1 MLKWTNVRNKVR
13 KCSVSLLAI
22 GLLLGTGPLS
32 AKAQEQEQELLKEFR
47 IVALGDS
54 ITVGFEPGMEDFK
67 TKPYGYVER
76 LEEQA
81 LLHGRTK
88 VSNYGIAGLKT
99 SGLLQFTDAI
109 AKGEKKSSEAIQETL
124 PDPRVEDFTDQI
136 KQIQT
141 EVTKADVIAITI
153 GGNDVSELLVTGESL
168 TDAQLSE
175 RVNELLSRYSKQVT
189 SSVKQLHALND
200 DALFVIADQ
209 YQPLPKVGN
218 EALYNKLMDAAA
230 LFTDTVDTVASELN
244 EQGVQIKVAH
254 VAKEFAGGEGTMTHM
269 IRDRDFHPN
278 QYGYEAIAEVFA
290 KVIWGNYVKLQ
301 TPDGGEPMNIIVS
314 GKQITTP
321 YKPVLKNNQN
331 YIAIQDIVEAISAE
345 SEWDNQAKSTKI
357 TYGSKTVEI
366 KMGSKTVLV
375 NDQSIPVTTPA
386 FLNKVGKESKT
397 YVPLALI
404 AENLGFDVQYQSKL
418 KTVFINP

>member
-1 MLKWTNVRNKVR
+1 MLKWTSIKNKVR
-13 KCSVSLLAI
+13 TCSVSLIAI
-22 GLLLGTGPLS
+22 GFLLGTGPLS
-32 AKAQEQEQELLKEFR
+32 AQAQEITKEYR
-47 IVALGDS
+47 IVTLGDS

-67 TKPYGYVER
+67 TSPYGYVER

-109 AKGEKKSSEAIQETL
+109 AKGEKKSSEAIQEAL
-124 PDPRVEDFTDQI
+124 PDPRVGDFTDQI

-141 EVTKADVIAITI
+141 EVTEADVIAITI

-175 RVNELLSRYSKQVT
+175 RVKELLSRYSEQVT
-189 SSVKQLHALND
+189 ASVNDLHALNE

-218 EALYNKLMDAAA
+218 EALYNKLMGAAA
-230 LFTDTVDTVASELN
+230 LFTDTVDTVAAQLN
-244 EQGVQIKVAH
+244 EQGVRIKVAH
-254 VAKEFAGGEGTMTHM
+254 VAKEFVGGEGTMTHM
-269 IRDRDFHPN
+269 IRHRDFHPN

-290 KVIWGNYVKLQ
+290 KVIWGDYVKLQ
-301 TPDGGEPMNIIVS
+301 IPDREEPMNIFVS
-314 GKQITTP
+314 GKQLATP

-331 YIAIQDIVEAISAE
+331 YIAIQDIVEAVSAE
-345 SEWDNQAKSTKI
+345 SKWDNQTKSTKI
-357 TYGSKTVEI
+357 TYGTKTVEI

-375 NDQSIPVTTPA
+375 NDQSIPVATPA
-386 FLNKVGKESKT
+386 FLQKVGKESKT
-397 YVPLALI
+397 YVPLALV

>member
-1 MLKWTNVRNKVR
+1 MLKWTSIKYKVR
-13 KCSVSLLAI
+13 TCSVSLIAI
-22 GLLLGTGPLS
+22 GFLLGTGPLS
-32 AKAQEQEQELLKEFR
+32 VQAQEITKEYR
-47 IVALGDS
+47 IVTLGDS

-67 TKPYGYVER
+67 TSPYGYVER

-109 AKGEKKSSEAIQETL
+109 AKGEKKSSEAIQPAL
-124 PDPRVEDFTDQI
+124 SDPRVEDFTDQI

-141 EVTKADVIAITI
+141 EVSEADVIAITI

-175 RVNELLSRYSKQVT
+175 RVKELLSRYSEQVT
-189 SSVKQLHALND
+189 ASVSYLHALNE

-218 EALYNKLMDAAA
+218 EALYNKLMGAAA
-230 LFTDTVDTVASELN
+230 LFTDTVDTVASQLN
-244 EQGVQIKVAH
+244 EQGVRIKVAH
-254 VAKEFAGGEGTMTHM
+254 VAKEFVGGEGTMTHM
-269 IRDRDFHPN
+269 IRHRDFHPN

-290 KVIWGNYVKLQ
+290 KVIWGDYVKLQ
-301 TPDGGEPMNIIVS
+301 IPDREEPMNIFVS
-314 GKQITTP
+314 GKQLATP

-331 YIAIQDIVEAISAE
+331 YIAIQDIVEAVSAE
-345 SEWDNQAKSTKI
+345 SKWDNQTKSTKI
-357 TYGSKTVEI
+357 TYGTKTVEI

-375 NDQSIPVTTPA
+375 NDQSIPVATPA
-386 FLNKVGKESKT
+386 FLQKVGKESKT
-397 YVPLALI
+397 YVPLALV

>member
-13 KCSVSLLAI
+13 TCSVSLIAI
-22 GLLLGTGPLS
+22 GFLLGTGPLS
-32 AKAQEQEQELLKEFR
+32 AQAQEITKEYR
-47 IVALGDS
+47 IVTLGDS
-54 ITVGFEPGMEDFK
+54 ITVGYEPGLEDVK
-67 TKPYGYVER
+67 ADPYGYVER

-81 LLHGRTK
+81 LLHGRAK

-99 SGLLQFTDAI
+99 SGLLQFTDSI
-109 AKGEKKSSEAIQETL
+109 SKGEKKSSEAIQPAL
-124 PDPRVEDFTDQI
+124 VDPRVDDFTDRI

-141 EVTKADVIAITI
+141 EVTEADVIAITI

-175 RVNELLSRYSKQVT
+175 RVKELLSRYSEQVT
-189 SSVKQLHALND
+189 SSVNDLHALNE

-218 EALYNKLMDAAA
+218 EALYNKLMGAAA
-230 LFTDTVDTVASELN
+230 LFTDTIDTVASQLN
-244 EQGVQIKVAH
+244 EQGVRIKVAH
-254 VAKEFAGGEGTMTHM
+254 VAKEFVGGEGTMTHM
-269 IRDRDFHPN
+269 IRHRDFHPN

-290 KVIWGNYVKLQ
+290 KVIWGDYVKLQ
-301 TPDGGEPMNIIVS
+301 TPDREEPMNIFVS
-314 GKQITTP
+314 GKQLITP

-331 YIAIQDIVEAISAE
+331 YIAIQDIVEAVSAE
-345 SEWDNQAKSTKI
+345 SKWDNQTKSTKI
-357 TYGSKTVEI
+357 TYGTKTVEI

-375 NDQSIPVTTPA
+375 NDQSIPVATPA
-386 FLNKVGKESKT
+386 FLQKVGKESKT
-397 YVPLALI
+397 YVPLALV

>member
-1 MLKWTNVRNKVR
+1 MLKWTSIKNKVR
-13 KCSVSLLAI
+13 TCSVSLIAI
-22 GLLLGTGPLS
+22 GFLLGTGPLS
-32 AKAQEQEQELLKEFR
+32 VEAQEITKEYR
-47 IVALGDS
+47 IVTLGDS

-67 TKPYGYVER
+67 TSPYGYVER

-109 AKGEKKSSEAIQETL
+109 AKGEKKSSEAIQPAL
-124 PDPRVEDFTDQI
+124 SDPRVEDFTDQI

-141 EVTKADVIAITI
+141 EVSEADVIAITI

-175 RVNELLSRYSKQVT
+175 RVKELLSRYSEQVT
-189 SSVKQLHALND
+189 ASVSYLHALNE

-218 EALYNKLMDAAA
+218 EALYNKLMGAAA
-230 LFTDTVDTVASELN
+230 LFTDTVDTVASQLN
-244 EQGVQIKVAH
+244 EQGVRIKVAH
-254 VAKEFAGGEGTMTHM
+254 VAKEFVGGEGTMTHM
-269 IRDRDFHPN
+269 IRHRDFHPN

-290 KVIWGNYVKLQ
+290 KVIWGDYVKLQ
-301 TPDGGEPMNIIVS
+301 IPDREEPMNIFVS
-314 GKQITTP
+314 GKQLATP

-331 YIAIQDIVEAISAE
+331 YIAIQDIVEAVSAE
-345 SEWDNQAKSTKI
+345 SKWDNQTKSTKI
-357 TYGSKTVEI
+357 TYGTKTVEI

-375 NDQSIPVTTPA
+375 NDQSIPVATPA
-386 FLNKVGKESKT
+386 FLQKVGKESKT
-397 YVPLALI
+397 YVPLALV

>member
-1 MLKWTNVRNKVR
+1 MLKWNHIRNKVR
-13 KCSVSLLAI
+13 KCSVSLIAI
-22 GLLLGTGPLS
+22 GLLLGMGQLS
-32 AKAQEQEQELLKEFR
+32 AQAQEITKEYR
-47 IVALGDS
+47 IVTLGDS

-67 TKPYGYVER
+67 TNPYGYVER

-109 AKGEKKSSEAIQETL
+109 AKGEKKSSEAIQPAL
-124 PDPRVEDFTDQI
+124 LDPRVEGFTDQI

-141 EVTKADVIAITI
+141 EVTEADVIAITI

-168 TDAQLSE
+168 TDAQLNE
-175 RVNELLSRYSKQVT
+175 RVKELLSRYLEQVT
-189 SSVKQLHALND
+189 SSVNHLHALNE

-230 LFTDTVDTVASELN
+230 LFTDTVDTVASQLN
-244 EQGVQIKVAH
+244 EQGVQVKVAH
-254 VAKEFAGGEGTMTHM
+254 VAKEFVGGEGTMTHM
-269 IRDRDFHPN
+269 IRNRDFHPN

-301 TPDGGEPMNIIVS
+301 TPDTNEPMNIIVS
-314 GKQITTP
+314 GKLLTTP

-345 SEWDNQAKSTKI
+345 SKWDNQAKSTKI
-357 TYGSKTVEI
+357 TYGTKTVEV
-366 KMGSKTVLV
+366 KMGAKTVLV
-375 NDQSIPVTTPA
+375 NNQSIQVATPA
-386 FLNKVGKESKT
+386 FLQKVGKESKT
-397 YVPLALI
+397 YVPLALV
-404 AENLGFDVQYQSKL
+404 AEGLGFDVQYQSKL

>member
-1 MLKWTNVRNKVR
+1 MLKWTNVRTKVR
-13 KCSVSLLAI
+13 TCSVSLIAI
-22 GLLLGTGPLS
+22 GLLLGTGQLS
-32 AKAQEQEQELLKEFR
+32 TQAQEITKEYR
-47 IVALGDS
+47 IVTLGDS
-54 ITVGFEPGMEDFK
+54 ITVGYEPGLEDAK
-67 TKPYGYVER
+67 ADPYGYVER

-109 AKGEKKSSEAIQETL
+109 SKGEKKSSESIQPAL
-124 PDPRVEDFTDQI
+124 LDPRVKDFTNQI

-141 EVTKADVIAITI
+141 EVTEADVIAITI

-168 TDAQLSE
+168 TDAQLNE
-175 RVNELLSRYSKQVT
+175 RVKELLSRYSKQVT
-189 SSVKQLHALND
+189 SSVNHLHALNE
-200 DALFVIADQ
+200 DALFVISDQ

-230 LFTDTVDTVASELN
+230 LFTDTIDTVASQLN
-244 EQGVQIKVAH
+244 EQGVRIKVAH
-254 VAKEFAGGEGTMTHM
+254 VAKEFVGGEGTMTHM
-269 IRDRDFHPN
+269 IRHRDFHPN

-290 KVIWGNYVKLQ
+290 KVIWGDYVKLQ
-301 TPDGGEPMNIIVS
+301 TPDREEPMNIFVS
-314 GKQITTP
+314 GKQLATP

-345 SEWDNQAKSTKI
+345 SKWDNQTKSTKI
-357 TYGSKTVEI
+357 TYGTKTVEI

-375 NDQSIPVTTPA
+375 NDQSIPVATPA
-386 FLNKVGKESKT
+386 FLQKVGKESKT
-397 YVPLALI
+397 YVPLALV

>member
-1 MLKWTNVRNKVR
+1 MLKWTSIKNKVR
-13 KCSVSLLAI
+13 TCSVSLIAI
-22 GLLLGTGPLS
+22 GFLLGTGPLS
-32 AKAQEQEQELLKEFR
+32 VQAQEITKEHR
-47 IVALGDS
+47 IVTLGDS

-67 TKPYGYVER
+67 TSPYGYVER

-109 AKGEKKSSEAIQETL
+109 AKGEKKSSEAIQEAL
-124 PDPRVEDFTDQI
+124 PDPRVGDFTDQI
-136 KQIQT
+136 KQTQT
-141 EVTKADVIAITI
+141 EVTEADVIAITI

-175 RVNELLSRYSKQVT
+175 RVKELLSRYSEQVT
-189 SSVKQLHALND
+189 SSVSYLHALNE

-218 EALYNKLMDAAA
+218 EALYNKLMGAAA
-230 LFTDTVDTVASELN
+230 LFTDTVDTVAAQLN
-244 EQGVQIKVAH
+244 EQGVRIKVAH
-254 VAKEFAGGEGTMTHM
+254 VAKEFVGGEGTMTHM
-269 IRDRDFHPN
+269 IRHRDFHPN

-290 KVIWGNYVKLQ
+290 KVIWGDYVKLQ
-301 TPDGGEPMNIIVS
+301 IPDREEPMNIFVS
-314 GKQITTP
+314 GRQLATP

-331 YIAIQDIVEAISAE
+331 YIAIQDIVEAVSAE
-345 SEWDNQAKSTKI
+345 SKWDNQTKSTKI
-357 TYGSKTVEI
+357 TYGTKTVEI
-366 KMGSKTVLV
+366 KVGSKNVLV
-375 NDQSIPVTTPA
+375 NDQSIPVATPA
-386 FLNKVGKESKT
+386 FLQKVGKESKT
-397 YVPLALI
+397 YVPLALV

>member
-1 MLKWTNVRNKVR
+1 MLKWTSIKNKVR
-13 KCSVSLLAI
+13 TCSVSLIAI
-22 GLLLGTGPLS
+22 GFLLGTGPLS
-32 AKAQEQEQELLKEFR
+32 VQAQEITKEYR
-47 IVALGDS
+47 IVTLGDS

-67 TKPYGYVER
+67 TSPYGYVER

-109 AKGEKKSSEAIQETL
+109 AKGEKKSSEAIQEAL
-124 PDPRVEDFTDQI
+124 PDPRVGDFTDQI

-141 EVTKADVIAITI
+141 EVTEADVIAITI

-175 RVNELLSRYSKQVT
+175 RVKELLSRYSEQVT
-189 SSVKQLHALND
+189 ASVNDLHALNE

-218 EALYNKLMDAAA
+218 EALYNKLMGAAA
-230 LFTDTVDTVASELN
+230 LFTDTVDTVAAQLN
-244 EQGVQIKVAH
+244 EQGVRIKVAH
-254 VAKEFAGGEGTMTHM
+254 VAKEFVGGEGTMTHM
-269 IRDRDFHPN
+269 IRHRDFHPN

-290 KVIWGNYVKLQ
+290 KVIWGDYVKLQ
-301 TPDGGEPMNIIVS
+301 IPDREEPMNIFVS
-314 GKQITTP
+314 GKQLATP

-331 YIAIQDIVEAISAE
+331 YIAIQDIVEAVSAE
-345 SEWDNQAKSTKI
+345 SKWDNQTKSTKI
-357 TYGSKTVEI
+357 TYGTKTVEI

-375 NDQSIPVTTPA
+375 NEQLIPVATPA
-386 FLNKVGKESKT
+386 FLQKVGKESKT
-397 YVPLALI
+397 YVPLALV

>member
-1 MLKWTNVRNKVR
+1 MLKWTSIKYKVR
-13 KCSVSLLAI
+13 TCSVSLIAI
-22 GLLLGTGPLS
+22 GFLLGTGPLS
-32 AKAQEQEQELLKEFR
+32 VQAQEITKEYR
-47 IVALGDS
+47 IVTMGDS

-67 TKPYGYVER
+67 TSPYGYVER

-109 AKGEKKSSEAIQETL
+109 AKGEKKSSEAIQPAL
-124 PDPRVEDFTDQI
+124 SDPRVEDFTDQI

-141 EVTKADVIAITI
+141 EVTEADVIAITI

-175 RVNELLSRYSKQVT
+175 RVKELLSRYSEQVT
-189 SSVKQLHALND
+189 ASVNDLYALNE
-200 DALFVIADQ
+200 DAFFVIADQ

-218 EALYNKLMDAAA
+218 EALYNKLMGAAA
-230 LFTDTVDTVASELN
+230 LFTDTVDTVASQLN
-244 EQGVQIKVAH
+244 EQGVRIKVAH
-254 VAKEFAGGEGTMTHM
+254 VAKEFVGGEGTMTHM
-269 IRDRDFHPN
+269 IRHRDFHPN

-290 KVIWGNYVKLQ
+290 KVIWGDYVKLQ
-301 TPDGGEPMNIIVS
+301 IPDREEPMNIFVS
-314 GKQITTP
+314 GKQLATP

-331 YIAIQDIVEAISAE
+331 YIAIQDIVEAVSAE
-345 SEWDNQAKSTKI
+345 SKWDNQTKSTKI
-357 TYGSKTVEI
+357 TYGTKTVEI

-375 NDQSIPVTTPA
+375 NDQSIPVATPA
-386 FLNKVGKESKT
+386 FLQKVGKESKT
-397 YVPLALI
+397 YVPLALV

>member
-1 MLKWTNVRNKVR
+1 MLKWTSIKNKVR
-13 KCSVSLLAI
+13 TCSVSLIAI
-22 GLLLGTGPLS
+22 GFLLGTGPLS
-32 AKAQEQEQELLKEFR
+32 VEAQEITKEYR
-47 IVALGDS
+47 IVTLGDS

-67 TKPYGYVER
+67 TSPYGYVER

-109 AKGEKKSSEAIQETL
+109 AKGEKKSSEAIQPAL
-124 PDPRVEDFTDQI
+124 SDPRVEDFTDQI

-141 EVTKADVIAITI
+141 EVTEADVIAITI

-175 RVNELLSRYSKQVT
+175 RVKELLSRYSEQVT
-189 SSVKQLHALND
+189 ASVSYLHALNE

-218 EALYNKLMDAAA
+218 EALYNKLMGAAA
-230 LFTDTVDTVASELN
+230 LFTDTVDTVASQLN
-244 EQGVQIKVAH
+244 EQGVRIKVAH
-254 VAKEFAGGEGTMTHM
+254 VAKEFVGGEGTMTHM
-269 IRDRDFHPN
+269 IRHRDFHPN

-290 KVIWGNYVKLQ
+290 KVIWGDYVKLQ
-301 TPDGGEPMNIIVS
+301 IPDREEPMNIFVS
-314 GKQITTP
+314 GKQLATP

-331 YIAIQDIVEAISAE
+331 YIAIQDIVEAVSAE
-345 SEWDNQAKSTKI
+345 SKWDNQTKSTKI
-357 TYGSKTVEI
+357 TYGTKTVEI

-375 NDQSIPVTTPA
+375 NDQSIPVATPA
-386 FLNKVGKESKT
+386 FLQKVGKESKT
-397 YVPLALI
+397 YVPLALV